1 MYFFISNLAFLEIW
15 FTSSTTTKLFVML
28 SSGQNTLSQSSCF
41 AQNYF
46 YFALGCTGFVL
57 LAVMSFDRY
66 VAICHP
72 LLSVAI
78 MKPQICVHLGV
89 AAWVLGFA
97 LLSYWLLF
105 LSELSFCGSKIHGA
119 PDCHNGPFLSSGCR
133 VSQWSP

>member
-1 MYFFISNLAFLEIW
+1 MNGDPDMVLADDYRPVRQWNPAELSQVGQEPEDQSSNLAFLEIW

-72 LLSVAI
+72 LLYVAI
-78 MKPQICVHLGV
+78 MKPQLCVHLGV
-89 AAWVLGFA
+89 AAWV
-97 LLSYWLLF
+97 S
-105 LSELSFCGSKIHGA
+105 
-119 PDCHNGPFLSSGCR
+119 
-133 VSQWSP
+133 